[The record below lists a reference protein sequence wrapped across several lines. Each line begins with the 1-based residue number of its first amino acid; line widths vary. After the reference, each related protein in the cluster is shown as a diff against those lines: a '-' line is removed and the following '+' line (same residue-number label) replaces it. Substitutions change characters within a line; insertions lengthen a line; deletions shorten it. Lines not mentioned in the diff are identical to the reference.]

1 MFSSVTFRKAARLTA
16 TSVLAGA
23 TVALVFLGGP
33 ADAAQVAGTVVKMGR
48 GF

>member
-1 MFSSVTFRKAARLTA
+1 MFSSLNLRKVARV
-16 TSVLAGA
+16 SVASVAAGA

-33 ADAAQVAGTVVKMGR
+33 ADAAEVASLVTKAGR